1 MAKNSFEVHGRAE
14 FRSEG
19 DVLFL
24 DLYGPW
30 NMECIRDAAGTA
42 WPQMDQMM
50 ARGPIGIVV
59 IAHDSLLGTS
69 DAVKA
74 IGEETSRRGKLDRVA
89 IAWVADQ
96 GLEGRELML
105 PILKETYAGIATM
118 QAFPEVAPALLW
130 VRQMIDA
137 WKQSG
142 E

>member
-1 MAKNSFEVHGRAE
+1 MAKKDYEVHGRAE

-30 NMECIRDAAGTA
+30 NMECIREAANTA
-42 WPQMDQMM
+42 WPKMDQMM
-50 ARGPIGIVV
+50 AQGPFGIVV

-69 DAVKA
+69 DAIEA
-74 IGEETSRRGKLDRVA
+74 ISEETSRRGKLDRVA

-96 GLEGRELML
+96 EIEGRELMV
-105 PILKETYAGIATM
+105 PILEETYAGIATM
-118 QAFPEVAPALLW
+118 RPFPAVAPALRW

-137 WKQSG
+137 WKEQA
-142 E
+142 